1 LKSPLRS
8 LVVALFVVLPFAA
21 AHDVAAQG
29 APSATKPA
37 APATKPA
44 APATKPAA
52 KPPASHAATPGRLD
66 GIAAVVNDDVV
77 LQSDVEEQLYL
88 FLMRAQAEPDS
99 ATIDTLR
106 RQVLDQL
113 IDEKLVVAE
122 AKRQGVTVS
131 DADVAREV
139 ENAMADAKQR
149 MGTPEAFQAQLAREN
164 MTEEKLRA
172 KYKDEVRRQMLGQRL
187 VQKQLPKKTVTAAEA
202 EAFFKANPDKFP
214 KAPPEVRLAV
224 IQIPVE
230 ADSASERQAKN
241 RIDEIRRRII
251 GGQKFAK
258 VAQETSDDTESA
270 RAGGDLGYFSPGTL
284 EPDFDRAAFSQ
295 KIGELGQPVRSSYG
309 WHLIEVIERDT
320 LKASDGRDSLDADG
334 KAIPE
339 AHARHILA
347 KVAIDSTDVDRA
359 RKLAEKVHAEAVKGG
374 DFTALVKRYS
384 KYQGPAT
391 PDGDIGFVSTGTL
404 SPAIRAGVNPLK
416 SGEISPVLVNPRGFN
431 IFKLLDRK
439 PERAYTLEEVRP
451 ELPTAVAN
459 LQFRDRYEAWVKG
472 LRTKARIQYR

>member
-1 LKSPLRS
+1 MLMLPLG
-8 LVVALFVVLPFAA
+8 AA
-21 AHDVAAQG
+21 SNASAQG
-29 APSATKPA
+29 SSSATKPA
-37 APATKPA
+37 ATAPRPATSKPA
-44 APATKPAA
+44 AQPARST
-52 KPPASHAATPGRLD
+52 SSGRLD

-88 FLMRAQAEPDS
+88 FLMRSQAEPDS
-99 ATIDTLR
+99 QTVDTLR

-122 AKRQGVTVS
+122 AKRQGVTVT

-139 ENAMADAKQR
+139 DAAVADAKQR
-149 MGTPEAFQAQLAREN
+149 MGSPEAFQAQLAREN

-172 KYKDEVRRQMLGQRL
+172 KYKEEVKRQMLGQRL
-187 VQKQLPKKTVTAAEA
+187 VQKQLPRKTVTPAEA
-202 EAFFKANPDKFP
+202 EAYFKAHPDKFP
-214 KAPPEVRLAV
+214 QAPPELRLAV

-230 ADSASERQAKN
+230 ADEQSERAART
-241 RIDEIRRRII
+241 RIDEIRKKIA

-258 VAQETSDDTESA
+258 VAQESSDDAESA
-270 RAGGDLGYFSPGTL
+270 RSGGDLGFFTPGTL

-320 LKASDGRDSLDADG
+320 VTMANGRDSLDASG
-334 KAIPE
+334 KPVLE

-347 KVAIDSTDVDRA
+347 RVKIDSTDVERA
-359 RKLAEKVHAEAVKGG
+359 RKLAEQVHGEAVKPGA
-374 DFTALVKRYS
+374 DFGALVKRYS

-391 PDGDIGFVSTGTL
+391 PDGDIGFVSLGTL
-404 SPAIRAGVNPLK
+404 SPAIRAGLMPLK
-416 SGEISPVLVNPRGFN
+416 NGEISPVLVNPRGFN
-431 IFKLLDRK
+431 IFKLIDRK
-439 PERAYTLEEVRP
+439 PERAYTLEEVRA

-459 LQFRDRYEAWVKG
+459 LQFRDRYETWVKG
-472 LRTKARIQYR
+472 LRSKARIQYR